1 MYYRLNIDLRST
13 ASALKEEQEFE
24 SLAAAERYYLETR
37 ERYGAAGGKVESRSS
52 ISQYLGG
59 SMPQF
64 WSVCKH
70 FEENVK
76 REYVWWKK

>member
-1 MYYRLNIDLRST
+1 MYRLKIDLR
-13 ASALKEEQEFE
+13 
-24 SLAAAERYYLETR
+24 
-37 ERYGAAGGKVESRSS
+37 AGGSTLNEEHDFDSQQTAEAYYNEVRKHFVSRVGRVESRSS
-52 ISQYLGG
+52 ISHFLGG
-59 SMPQF
+59 SQAQF

>member
-1 MYYRLNIDLRST
+1 MNYRLNIDIRT
-13 ASALKEEQEFE
+13 AANTIKEEQLFE
-24 SLAAAERYYLETR
+24 SLDAAERYYLETR
-37 ERYGAAGGKVESRSS
+37 SRVAAGGKIESRSS
-52 ISQYLGG
+52 ISQFLGG
-59 SMPQF
+59 SQAQF